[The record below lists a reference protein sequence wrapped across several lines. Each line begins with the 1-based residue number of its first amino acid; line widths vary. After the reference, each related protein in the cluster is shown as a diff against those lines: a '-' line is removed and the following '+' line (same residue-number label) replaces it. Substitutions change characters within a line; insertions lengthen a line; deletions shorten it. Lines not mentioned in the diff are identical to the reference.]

1 MKGMHH
7 GSGRRRRRGGGYTL
21 VELTLAMGI
30 GMMVAGMSLL
40 LFNQQMAFMR
50 IFRAQDFLTREAP
63 LINNYV
69 VRVIGAAEGYRLYT
83 SLEALRSGDAP
94 VLADAKVLVLRFR
107 EADGTMRA
115 SVLSFEG
122 EGDGR
127 GLYYRVVPPS
137 GVVGTTPDWALSR
150 QPTNVGFSVEQGVLR
165 MRLDGPN
172 GESLVYSGTQ
182 QS

>member
-1 MKGMHH
+1 MRTNLQQGK
-7 GSGRRRRRGGGYTL
+7 RRRGYTL
-21 VELTLAMGI
+21 IELALAMGI

-40 LFNQQMAFMR
+40 LFNQQMAFLR

-83 SLEALRSGDAP
+83 DMTALKTGQAP

-107 EADGTMRA
+107 EADGTIRA
-115 SVLSFEG
+115 SVLSFEDAG
-122 EGDGR
+122 EGD
-127 GLYYRVVPPS
+127 GLYYRVMPDS
-137 GVVGTTPDWALSR
+137 GVLGDPDWALTK
-150 QPTNVGFSVEQGVLR
+150 QPVDVVFSVEQGVLR
-165 MRLDGPN
+165 MYLEGPN

>member
-1 MKGMHH
+1 MRIK
-7 GSGRRRRRGGGYTL
+7 RVKPVRRRGYTL
-21 VELTLAMGI
+21 LELTLAMSI
-30 GMMVAGMSLL
+30 GMMVATMSLL
-40 LFNQQMAFMR
+40 LLNQQMAFMR

-63 LINNYV
+63 VINNYV

-83 SLEALRSGDAP
+83 DLDSMNGGGDP

-107 EADGTMRA
+107 EADGTVRA

-122 EGDGR
+122 AGDDA
-127 GLYYRVVPPS
+127 GLYYRVVPEN
-137 GVVGTTPDWALSR
+137 GVLGDPDWAVSK
-150 QPTNVGFSVEQGVLR
+150 QATAVSFSVEQGVLR

>member
-1 MKGMHH
+1 MRSNPRAPG
-7 GSGRRRRRGGGYTL
+7 RRRRGGYTL
-21 VELTLAMGI
+21 LELALAMSI
-30 GMMVAGMSLL
+30 GMMVAAMSLL
-40 LFNQQMAFMR
+40 LFNQQMAFLR

-83 SLEALRSGDAP
+83 DLEALTGGADP

-107 EADGTMRA
+107 EADGTVRA

-122 EGDGR
+122 SGEDE
-127 GLYYRVVPPS
+127 GLYYRVIPET
-137 GVVGTTPDWALSR
+137 GVLGDPDWAVSK
-150 QPTNVGFSVEQGVLR
+150 QAESVVFSVEQGVLR
-165 MRLDGPN
+165 MRLAGPN